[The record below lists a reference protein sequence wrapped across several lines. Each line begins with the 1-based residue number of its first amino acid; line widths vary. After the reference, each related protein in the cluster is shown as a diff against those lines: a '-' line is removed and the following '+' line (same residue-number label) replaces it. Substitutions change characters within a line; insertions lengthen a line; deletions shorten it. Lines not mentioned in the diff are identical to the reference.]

1 MQSKGRRILLT
12 VMSIMV
18 VLALV
23 MLGPTWSQAQ
33 TATPAAV
40 AVRPVPVRNVP
51 EPSTS
56 VLLLL
61 GIGLTGLAG
70 YSLKRLKQGE

>member
-1 MQSKGRRILLT
+1 LHSKGRRILLT

-23 MLGPTWSQAQ
+23 MLGPTGSEAQ
-33 TATPAAV
+33 RVSTTTTPTTTT
-40 AVRPVPVRNVP
+40 RTSVP
-51 EPSTS
+51 EPSTN

>member
-23 MLGPTWSQAQ
+23 MLGPTGSEAQ
-33 TATPAAV
+33 RPPPPTPTT
-40 AVRPVPVRNVP
+40 RPSVP

-56 VLLLL
+56 VMLLL
-61 GIGLTGLAG
+61 GIGLTGLTG
-70 YSLKRLKQGE
+70 YSLKRRKQGE

>member
-1 MQSKGRRILLT
+1 MQSNGRRILLT

-18 VLALV
+18 VLAMVTLW
-23 MLGPTWSQAQ
+23 PTESQAQ
-33 TATPAAV
+33 GTVTPATRP
-40 AVRPVPVRNVP
+40 RPVSVP

-70 YSLKRLKQGE
+70 YSLKCLKQGE

>member
-1 MQSKGRRILLT
+1 MQSNGRRILLT

-18 VLALV
+18 MLAMV
-23 MLGPTWSQAQ
+23 MFGPTGSQAQ
-33 TATPAAV
+33 TVTTTPAT
-40 AVRPVPVRNVP
+40 RPVPVSRVP

-70 YSLKRLKQGE
+70 YSLKCLKQGE

>member
-1 MQSKGRRILLT
+1 MQSNGRRILLT

-18 VLALV
+18 VLAMVTLW
-23 MLGPTWSQAQ
+23 PTESQAQ
-33 TATPAAV
+33 RTGTTVTVTPV
-40 AVRPVPVRNVP
+40 PRPVRVP
-51 EPSTS
+51 EPSIS

-70 YSLKRLKQGE
+70 YSLKCLKQGE